1 MIKKEKTSIDEFLS
15 DTSEVHALWFGF
27 YSAWFTL
34 NREKLSKEH
43 KEDIKTEYQ
52 YFTAGYFIGRVV
64 QAILVLSGINFAL

>member
-1 MIKKEKTSIDEFLS
+1 MKKGKKPIDEFLN
-15 DTSEVHALWFGF
+15 DTSEWHSLWFGF

-52 YFTAGYFIGRVV
+52 YFSAGYFIGRVI